1 MFYILYLLVTWSAK
15 PALEKGNEYT
25 MRHFEMNELALNIN
39 IQLHVLML
47 IVIYSMNNFKIRIGV
62 KCLDFTLLLIL
73 MVMRTAL
80 LCYWLYYLMPM
91 AWKLVVI
98 VYNMNHENWWK
109 NPDEPFFTNGSVINA
124 MICWV
129 LWCAMRFYIFALMYI
144 SPILCLY
151 ILYKMISTGNFI
163 KGVKTIFCDFC
174 G

>member
-1 MFYILYLLVTWSAK
+1 
-15 PALEKGNEYT
+15 
-25 MRHFEMNELALNIN
+25 
-39 IQLHVLML
+39 
-47 IVIYSMNNFKIRIGV
+47 
-62 KCLDFTLLLIL
+62 
-73 MVMRTAL
+73 
-80 LCYWLYYLMPM
+80 MPM

-98 VYNMNHENWWK
+98 VYYMNHENWWK